1 MVWLAPLYGAER
13 EFKWNELQQGGNV
26 SNGTVLPPQS
36 GAPFHQL
43 KIAGSSSGPT
53 RVTVLTIDRP
63 GIAGPRYSLRG
74 QIRYDTIEGTGYLEM
89 WNHFPDGSQY
99 FSRTLGDQ
107 GPMMKLHG
115 TSAWRPF
122 ILPFDASGA
131 PAPVRLV
138 INVVL
143 EGRGVVYLGPLTLT
157 DLPQANT
164 AGTNTETVTRVGAWA
179 GAIGGAVVGC
189 VGALIGL
196 LTSLGR
202 ARRFV
207 IASAISLIALGAGA
221 FLAGII
227 AFAWSQPYSLFY
239 PLLLVGFLA
248 CIIPLG
254 LLSSIRRRYEEIELR
269 TMRAH
274 DLGSR

>member
-1 MVWLAPLYGAER
+1 MVWLAPLDGAER
-13 EFKWNELQQGGNV
+13 EFKWNELQPGGNV
-26 SNGTVLPPQS
+26 SIGTVLPPQS

-43 KIAGSSSGPT
+43 KIVGSSGPT

-131 PAPVRLV
+131 AAPVRLV

-157 DLPQANT
+157 DLAQPNT
-164 AGTNTETVTRVGAWA
+164 AGTNTEKVTRVGAWA
-179 GAIGGAVVGC
+179 GALAGAVVGC
-189 VGALIGL
+189 IGALIGL

-207 IASAISLIALGAGA
+207 IASAISLIALGVGA
-221 FLAGII
+221 FVAGII

-274 DLGSR
+274 DLG

>member
-1 MVWLAPLYGAER
+1 VVWLAPLHGAER
-13 EFKWNELQQGGNV
+13 EFKWNELQPRGNV
-26 SNGTVLPPQS
+26 SIGTVLPPQS

-89 WNHFPDGSQY
+89 WNHFPDGNQY

-143 EGRGVVYLGPLTLT
+143 EGRGVVYLGPLTLS
-157 DLPQANT
+157 DLAQPNT

-179 GAIGGAVVGC
+179 GAIAGAVVGC

-221 FLAGII
+221 FFAGII

-274 DLGSR
+274 DLG